1 MSDQLK
7 LVGVMQNGYGII
19 PKLVMKDKDLSIEAK
34 AIYAY
39 FCSYAG
45 AGNTAFPSV
54 NLICSDLNISDKR
67 FRKHRDLL
75 VKKGYLLVKQ
85 QRTSGDFSKNIY
97 TLPSEIVEPTAY
109 GRFGSTRNG
118 SAQNGSM
125 QNDST
130 NNNSSNN
137 NSLNNNSEN
146 KNKDDDSTLYSTNTI
161 NSTPSEA
168 RESVSSDQHFA
179 EILKALESILPPMQ
193 QKQLYGGIL
202 GEEVGQDYE
211 EYGYELQK
219 EAIRKAALA
228 GKSHYG
234 YVHGILRN
242 WKNEGVQT
250 LADVHAKD
258 AQKQLSQRS
267 HGGQGMH
274 RTVEDIMNDPTLIKV
289 EKQVLIQEL
298 KERGEA

>member
-54 NLICSDLNISDKR
+54 DLICSDLNISDRR
-67 FRKHRDLL
+67 FRRHRELL
-75 VKKGYLLVKQ
+75 VEKGYLQIKRY
-85 QRTSGDFSKNIY
+85 RTDNGFSKNIY
-97 TLPSEIVEPTAY
+97 TLPSEIVSVSVQNVPL
-109 GRFGSTRNG
+109 RNV
-118 SAQNGSM
+118 SVRNVSV

-130 NNNSSNN
+130 NNNSFNN

-242 WKNEGVQT
+242 WRNEGVQT

-258 AQKQLSQRS
+258 AKKPSSQRS
-267 HGGQGMH
+267 HGEGMH
-274 RTVEDIMNDPTLIKV
+274 RTVEDIMNDPTLINA
-289 EKQVLIQEL
+289 EKQVLIQSL
-298 KERGEA
+298 KERGEL